1 MLKHST
7 IGVGWDIGGWNCDN
21 NSKSRDALVIVGAL
35 GELLGQPWR
44 GNLRHV
50 INEAVSTADFLA
62 KIFGLCRL
70 ASGFSNSS
78 VTVAIDAPLCFPE
91 SLIALLT
98 AGRTER
104 SLGDSAANP
113 YLYRFTER
121 RLATVPL
128 STVKDMIGS
137 QSTKAIHA
145 TAPTIQSLGVWSD
158 GGTTRFIETYPA
170 ACRRRAAGTEELGL
184 IGLSGHNDIIDA
196 GVCALIAHRFATSP
210 QTLEPPPAEAP
221 ATERLDMAADRQD
234 GAGDSSISLHGIFKI
249 FVTDFLDHTRQ
260 RQFDFLNRNDGPKQ
274 IVTIGRASYLDLG
287 AKDTLDVTGSP
298 RTNEQRTGGQSFL
311 TIERNALLRHSH
323 IFVYPIMMTFKM
335 TVVLP

>member
-1 MLKHST
+1 LQLLRVSCVERLHHERKIVSRFSFPFSWSWQLTLSPGKPASSTATPARGDMLKHST
-7 IGVGWDIGGWNCDN
+7 IGVGRDAGGWNCDN

-137 QSTKAIHA
+137 RLTKAIHA
-145 TAPTIQSLGVWSD
+145 TGQVCGTIQSLGVWSD
-158 GGTTRFIETYPA
+158 GGTTRFIELISSMSASGSREEFSSFSGLTTSSMQASAPDCTSPPLLKLLNLRPQKLRQLKAGYGCRPTGR
-170 ACRRRAAGTEELGL
+170 CRRSSTSQTTAHLPSLAAVKPWNRVL
-184 IGLSGHNDIIDA
+184 IVNS
-196 GVCALIAHRFATSP
+196 LIA
-210 QTLEPPPAEAP
+210 
-221 ATERLDMAADRQD
+221 
-234 GAGDSSISLHGIFKI
+234 
-249 FVTDFLDHTRQ
+249 DHVFR
-260 RQFDFLNRNDGPKQ
+260 
-274 IVTIGRASYLDLG
+274 
-287 AKDTLDVTGSP
+287 
-298 RTNEQRTGGQSFL
+298 
-311 TIERNALLRHSH
+311 
-323 IFVYPIMMTFKM
+323 
-335 TVVLP
+335 